1 MQIKLGLLRDE
12 QVLALLKEHH
22 QDMASHSP
30 PESVHA
36 LDVSGLAAKEVTFW
50 SVWQN
55 NQQHVSFQA
64 AQLAGCGALKE
75 LDLTHGEIKSMRTAS
90 QFLRQGVA
98 QMLLNHIIAEA
109 RSRGYKKLSLETG
122 SMPAFLPAKSL
133 YEQFGFIECEPFA
146 DYKPDPYSVFLT
158 LAL

>member
-1 MQIKLGLLRDE
+1 
-12 QVLALLKEHH
+12 
-22 QDMASHSP
+22 
-30 PESVHA
+30 
-36 LDVSGLAAKEVTFW
+36 
-50 SVWQN
+50 
-55 NQQHVSFQA
+55 
-64 AQLAGCGALKE
+64 
-75 LDLTHGEIKSMRTAS
+75 MRTAS

-122 SMPAFLPAKSL
+122 SMAAFLPAKRL